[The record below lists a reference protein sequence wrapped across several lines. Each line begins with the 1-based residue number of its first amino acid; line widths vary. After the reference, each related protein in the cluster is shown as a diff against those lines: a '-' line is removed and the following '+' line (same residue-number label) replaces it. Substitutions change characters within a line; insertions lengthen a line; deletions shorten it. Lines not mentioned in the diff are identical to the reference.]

1 MASAPRAQVQDVT
14 KTSFEPP
21 QKKGA
26 NGKCR
31 RQATDT
37 RAETLSFSS
46 WRAGK
51 EGAQALEALSDRPV
65 DYLDRRV
72 RGRFRK
78 GDEQKK
84 TKLLGGK
91 SAWDGMA

>member
-21 QKKGA
+21 QKKG
-26 NGKCR
+26 GEWKMP
-31 RQATDT
+31 TDT

-46 WRAGK
+46 WRVGK
-51 EGAQALEALSDRPV
+51 EGAQALKALSDRPV
-65 DYLDRRV
+65 DYLDGHV

-78 GDEQKK
+78 GEEQKK